1 MKAKMSYEAFRDAV
15 EKVLKNYPEG
25 TTWTQVRNDAK
36 LPQKWPNNKWV
47 RQMDEDIGLI
57 RETVKGQTIWRLGK

>member
-1 MKAKMSYEAFRDAV
+1 MKEKMSYEAFRDAV
-15 EKVLKNYPEG
+15 ENVLKNYPDG
-25 TTWTQVRNDAK
+25 TTWTQVRKDAK

-57 RETVKGQTIWRLGK
+57 REVVKGQTIWRLEK